1 MRALPS
7 PGWRLRQLLWVTWL
21 SGRLLAGAVAEE
33 NADPLSES
41 ARPLSTEGGSAF
53 VNTREPQQPVQY
65 KTAEIA
71 DAMLG
76 SGIPADQSV
85 VLSVIPGEA
94 KDRRISEFGIG
105 TCDAAGEDA
114 ECSVGTSLA
123 SHFSQPGSHVQ
134 EQAGDSNVVLEAVP
148 ASPTEESNS
157 TDSVKT
163 PKVNCEERNITGIK
177 NFMLQILNVSQDLME
192 FLNPNSSDCT
202 LVLFYTPW
210 CRFSANLAPHFNSL
224 PRAFPTLNFLA
235 LDASQHSS
243 LSTRFGTVA
252 VPNILLFQ
260 GAKPMARFNHT
271 DRTLEMLKAF
281 IFNQTGIEAKNDVV
295 VTEEDRTGPLP
306 SVLTKGIDWLLLFSL
321 LFLVSFIMYATIRT
335 ESIRWLIPGQ
345 EQEHQE

>member
-1 MRALPS
+1 IWGCRFYPGSGSDRGADRKRWLSVETQAGGARSFSRPRMRALPF

-21 SGRLLAGAVAEE
+21 SGSLLAGAVAEE
-33 NADPLSES
+33 NADPLSEI

-53 VNTREPQQPVQY
+53 VNTGEPQEPVQY

-157 TDSVKT
+157 TDSVKR
-163 PKVNCEERNITGIK
+163 PK
-177 NFMLQILNVSQDLME
+177 
-192 FLNPNSSDCT
+192 
-202 LVLFYTPW
+202 
-210 CRFSANLAPHFNSL
+210 
-224 PRAFPTLNFLA
+224 
-235 LDASQHSS
+235 
-243 LSTRFGTVA
+243 
-252 VPNILLFQ
+252 
-260 GAKPMARFNHT
+260 
-271 DRTLEMLKAF
+271 
-281 IFNQTGIEAKNDVV
+281 
-295 VTEEDRTGPLP
+295 
-306 SVLTKGIDWLLLFSL
+306 
-321 LFLVSFIMYATIRT
+321 
-335 ESIRWLIPGQ
+335 
-345 EQEHQE
+345 